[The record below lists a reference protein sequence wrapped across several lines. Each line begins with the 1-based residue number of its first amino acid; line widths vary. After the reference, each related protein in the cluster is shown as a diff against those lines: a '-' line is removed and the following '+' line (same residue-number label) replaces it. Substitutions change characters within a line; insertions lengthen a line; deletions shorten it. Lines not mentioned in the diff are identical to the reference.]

1 MKVTFQSVQFKAD
14 QKLLDFTEK
23 KVEKLDQYFDSII
36 GAEVIFRLVSD
47 QDKVNK
53 VAEIKLSIP
62 EHDYLFAKKNAV
74 SFEEAVDLAVA
85 AVKHQLER
93 VKEKSRFK

>member
-1 MKVTFQSVQFKAD
+1 MNVTFQSVQFKAD
-14 QKLLDFTEK
+14 QRLLDFTEK
-23 KVEKLDQYFDSII
+23 KVSKLDQYYESII
-36 GAEVIFRLVSD
+36 GAEVIFRLVPD
-47 QDKVNK
+47 QDRENK

-62 EHDYLFAKKNAV
+62 DRDYLFSKKNAV

-85 AVKHQLER
+85 AIKHQLER